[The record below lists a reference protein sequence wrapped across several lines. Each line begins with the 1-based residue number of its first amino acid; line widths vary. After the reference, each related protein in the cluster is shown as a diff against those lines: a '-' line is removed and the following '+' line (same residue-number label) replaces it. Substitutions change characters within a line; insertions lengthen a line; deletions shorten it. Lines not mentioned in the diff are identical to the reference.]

1 VSWVHANS
9 PSACGKTERAERGPV
24 RVSLMRSALLQTVA
38 IVGLAA
44 LFVAPVHAWPQN
56 GGDFSQNTQGK
67 KLPTEVILVK
77 GAWSSASDSTTPVPE
92 GGRVARN
99 SYTNDYFGLT
109 YPLTAAWVQK
119 YAGPP
124 PSDSGYYVLAQIRPS
139 DTFTGPSRATILIAA
154 QDMFFNRVPATTA
167 FELIN
172 FSKDHLSEDYVVEQA
187 PTQVE
192 IANHS
197 FVRFDYVSP
206 VADLHWQVLATQIR
220 CHTLEFI
227 FTSSDS
233 ALTESL
239 IQQMNAMKLPE
250 EAGLTSG
257 TGGGNV
263 PACIKDYASGDHVM
277 ERDDPIFTERT
288 FNSVPVRIVID
299 KEGRVKHI
307 HFLSALPSQAKV
319 ISDTLARWRFR
330 PYLRDGQPV
339 EVETGIMF
347 GRPPRVLAPA
357 TSGVS
362 E

>member
-1 VSWVHANS
+1 MSLI
-9 PSACGKTERAERGPV
+9 
-24 RVSLMRSALLQTVA
+24 RVARLQIVA
-38 IVGLAA
+38 IVALSTLFLAPARA
-44 LFVAPVHAWPQN
+44 LPQN

-67 KLPTEVILVK
+67 KLPTGVILVK

-92 GGRVARN
+92 GGRVVGN

-109 YPLTAAWVQK
+109 YPFTAAWEQK

-139 DTFTGPSRATILIAA
+139 ETSTGSSRATILIAA
-154 QDMFFNRVPATTA
+154 QDMFFNRVPAATA
-167 FELIN
+167 MELIN
-172 FSKDHLSEDYVVEQA
+172 FSKDHLSEDYAVEQA
-187 PTQVE
+187 PTQVQ

-206 VADLHWQVLATQIR
+206 VANLHWQVLATEIR
-220 CHTLEFI
+220 CHTVQFI
-227 FTSSDS
+227 FTSSDG
-233 ALTESL
+233 ALIESL
-239 IQQMNAMKLPE
+239 IQQMSAMTLPK

-263 PACIKDYASGDHVM
+263 PTCIKDYASGDNLI

-288 FNSVPVRIVID
+288 FNPVPVRIVID

-307 HFLSALPSQAKV
+307 HFLSAFPSQAKV
-319 ISDTLARWRFR
+319 ISDALARWRFH

-347 GRPPRVLAPA
+347 GRPPRVLAPEA
-357 TSGVS
+357 SGVS